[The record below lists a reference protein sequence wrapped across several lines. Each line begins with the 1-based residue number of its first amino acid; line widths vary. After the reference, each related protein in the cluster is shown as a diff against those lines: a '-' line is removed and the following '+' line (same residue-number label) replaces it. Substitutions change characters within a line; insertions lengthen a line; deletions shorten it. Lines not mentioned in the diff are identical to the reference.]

1 MLNVSCHK
9 YVGLLMLIYAT
20 LTIVKISTKSI
31 FFGIFQ
37 YLKNILTRFFLKLKL
52 KLSLSLK
59 LKLKPYLGTLDEIP
73 LF

>member
-1 MLNVSCHK
+1 M
-9 YVGLLMLIYAT
+9 
-20 LTIVKISTKSI
+20 

-52 KLSLSLK
+52 KL
-59 LKLKPYLGTLDEIP
+59 KPYLGTLDEIP